1 MLSLALVSCGS
12 KQSGMPQAGN
22 DYAVVTLKTT
32 EADLYTSYPAT
43 IKGQQDIEIRPKV
56 SGHITKLCVD
66 EGDFVKKGQPLF
78 LIDRVQYEAAVR
90 SAEANVNVLQ
100 ANLNTQKLTV
110 DNKRALHDKAII
122 SDYDY
127 EMAQNQLKATEAQ
140 LAQAKAQLVS
150 ARNDLSFCTVTSP
163 ADGVVGEIPYRVG
176 SLVSSST
183 AEALTT
189 VSNIS
194 KMPIDI
200 SPLNTTT
207 NVTGAYG
214 CDSRQ
219 PARGNGSVYYSSC
232 ANRQVWC
239 LTETYYGPQF
249 VNASLY
255 CDHLFRCGIRRMAW
269 QSAPEPRL
277 HVVLQDGTMAVL
289 VANSSGSM
297 SAWCHWSTKVGK
309 VRDIAVL
316 DTENGQDVY
325 LLVEE
330 SDTSSGIYV
339 LDETLFDDGDDVAIE
354 GRVVLNPVDGG
365 ATINRYK
372 YAGVFHVD
380 SMGTKFTVGQNGVV
394 QASSYSGYDYDLTRV
409 SAPAV
414 PGHTYRIEIDNV
426 PHEDWTV
433 LCVYTEAEVS

>member
-183 AEALTT
+183 AEPLTT
-189 VSNIS
+189 VSNIGQ
-194 KMPIDI
+194 MF
-200 SPLNTTT
+200 
-207 NVTGAYG
+207 
-214 CDSRQ
+214 
-219 PARGNGSVYYSSC
+219 VYF
-232 ANRQVWC
+232 AM
-239 LTETYYGPQF
+239 TEKQ
-249 VNASLY
+249 
-255 CDHLFRCGIRRMAW
+255 
-269 QSAPEPRL
+269 
-277 HVVLQDGTMAVL
+277 
-289 VANSSGSM
+289 
-297 SAWCHWSTKVGK
+297 
-309 VRDIAVL
+309 
-316 DTENGQDVY
+316 
-325 LLVEE
+325 LL
-330 SDTSSGIYV
+330 
-339 LDETLFDDGDDVAIE
+339 
-354 GRVVLNPVDGG
+354 
-365 ATINRYK
+365 
-372 YAGVFHVD
+372 
-380 SMGTKFTVGQNGVV
+380 
-394 QASSYSGYDYDLTRV
+394 DLTRSTGGITEAV
-409 SAPAV
+409 NKMPAV
-414 PGHTYRIEIDNV
+414 TLMLADGTKYAESGTVSNVSGVIDQTTGSVNMRATFPNPAHVLRSGGTGSVLVPTHAKDAIVIPQKATYEIQDKKFVYLVGSGNKV
-426 PHEDWTV
+426 KSTEITV
-433 LCVYTEAEVS
+433 LSQNDGQNYVVTSGLKAGDRVVVDGVSTLKDGTQINPIPPAQADANRRKAEKDMAAGKMF

>member
-22 DYAVVTLKTT
+22 DYAVVTLKPS

-110 DNKRALHDKAII
+110 ENKRALHEKAII

-127 EMAQNQLKATEAQ
+127 EMSQNQLKATEAQ

-183 AEALTT
+183 AEPLTT
-189 VSNIS
+189 VSNIGQMFVYFAMTEKQLLDLTRS
-194 KMPIDI
+194 TGGITEAVAKMPAVTLMLADGTKYAESGTVSNVSGVIDQ
-200 SPLNTTT
+200 TT
-207 NVTGAYG
+207 
-214 CDSRQ
+214 
-219 PARGNGSVYYSSC
+219 GSVNMR
-232 ANRQVWC
+232 ATFPN
-239 LTETYYGPQF
+239 P
-249 VNASLY
+249 A
-255 CDHLFRCGIRRMAW
+255 
-269 QSAPEPRL
+269 
-277 HVVLQDGTMAVL
+277 HVLRSGGTGSVL
-289 VANSSGSM
+289 VPTHSKDAIVIPQK
-297 SAWCHWSTKVGK
+297 ATYE
-309 VRDIAVL
+309 I
-316 DTENGQDVY
+316 QDKKFVY
-325 LLVEE
+325 LLGSGNKVKSTEITVL
-330 SDTSSGIYV
+330 SQNDGQNYVVTSG
-339 LDETLFDDGDDVAIE
+339 LKAGDRLV
-354 GRVVLNPVDGG
+354 VDGVSTLKDG
-365 ATINRYK
+365 TQINPITPAQADANRRK
-372 YAGVFHVD
+372 AEKDMAAGKMF
-380 SMGTKFTVGQNGVV
+380 
-394 QASSYSGYDYDLTRV
+394 
-409 SAPAV
+409 
-414 PGHTYRIEIDNV
+414 
-426 PHEDWTV
+426 
-433 LCVYTEAEVS
+433 

>member
-183 AEALTT
+183 AEPLTT
-189 VSNIS
+189 VSNIGQ
-194 KMPIDI
+194 MF
-200 SPLNTTT
+200 
-207 NVTGAYG
+207 
-214 CDSRQ
+214 
-219 PARGNGSVYYSSC
+219 VYF
-232 ANRQVWC
+232 AM
-239 LTETYYGPQF
+239 TEKQ
-249 VNASLY
+249 
-255 CDHLFRCGIRRMAW
+255 
-269 QSAPEPRL
+269 
-277 HVVLQDGTMAVL
+277 
-289 VANSSGSM
+289 
-297 SAWCHWSTKVGK
+297 
-309 VRDIAVL
+309 
-316 DTENGQDVY
+316 
-325 LLVEE
+325 LL
-330 SDTSSGIYV
+330 
-339 LDETLFDDGDDVAIE
+339 
-354 GRVVLNPVDGG
+354 
-365 ATINRYK
+365 
-372 YAGVFHVD
+372 
-380 SMGTKFTVGQNGVV
+380 
-394 QASSYSGYDYDLTRV
+394 DLTRSTGGITEAV
-409 SAPAV
+409 NKMPAV
-414 PGHTYRIEIDNV
+414 TLMLADGTKYAESGTVSNVSGVIDQTTGSVNMRATFPNPAHVLRSGGTGSVLVPTHAKDAIVIPQKATYEIQDKKFVYLVGSSNKV
-426 PHEDWTV
+426 KSTEITV
-433 LCVYTEAEVS
+433 LSQNDGQNYVVTSGLKAGDRVVVDGVSTLKDGTQINPITPAQADANRRKAEKDMAAGKMF

>member
-183 AEALTT
+183 AEPLTT
-189 VSNIS
+189 VSNIGQMFVYFAMTEKQLLDLTRS
-194 KMPIDI
+194 TGGITEAVNKMPAVTLMLADGTKYAESGTVSNVSGVIDQ
-200 SPLNTTT
+200 TTGSVNMRAT
-207 NVTGAYG
+207 FPN
-214 CDSRQ
+214 
-219 PARGNGSVYYSSC
+219 PAHVLRSGGTGSVYEIQDKKFVYLVGSGNKVKSTEITVLSQNDGQNYVVTSGLKAGDRVVVDGVSTLKDGTQINPITPAQAD
-232 ANRQVWC
+232 ANRRKA
-239 LTETYYGPQF
+239 EK
-249 VNASLY
+249 
-255 CDHLFRCGIRRMAW
+255 DMA
-269 QSAPEPRL
+269 A
-277 HVVLQDGTMAVL
+277 
-289 VANSSGSM
+289 
-297 SAWCHWSTKVGK
+297 GK
-309 VRDIAVL
+309 M
-316 DTENGQDVY
+316 
-325 LLVEE
+325 
-330 SDTSSGIYV
+330 
-339 LDETLFDDGDDVAIE
+339 F
-354 GRVVLNPVDGG
+354 
-365 ATINRYK
+365 
-372 YAGVFHVD
+372 
-380 SMGTKFTVGQNGVV
+380 
-394 QASSYSGYDYDLTRV
+394 
-409 SAPAV
+409 
-414 PGHTYRIEIDNV
+414 
-426 PHEDWTV
+426 
-433 LCVYTEAEVS
+433 

>member
-110 DNKRALHDKAII
+110 DNKRALYDKAII

-183 AEALTT
+183 AEPLTT
-189 VSNIS
+189 VSNIGQ
-194 KMPIDI
+194 MF
-200 SPLNTTT
+200 
-207 NVTGAYG
+207 
-214 CDSRQ
+214 
-219 PARGNGSVYYSSC
+219 VYF
-232 ANRQVWC
+232 AM
-239 LTETYYGPQF
+239 TEKQ
-249 VNASLY
+249 
-255 CDHLFRCGIRRMAW
+255 
-269 QSAPEPRL
+269 
-277 HVVLQDGTMAVL
+277 
-289 VANSSGSM
+289 
-297 SAWCHWSTKVGK
+297 
-309 VRDIAVL
+309 
-316 DTENGQDVY
+316 
-325 LLVEE
+325 LL
-330 SDTSSGIYV
+330 
-339 LDETLFDDGDDVAIE
+339 
-354 GRVVLNPVDGG
+354 
-365 ATINRYK
+365 
-372 YAGVFHVD
+372 
-380 SMGTKFTVGQNGVV
+380 
-394 QASSYSGYDYDLTRV
+394 DLTRSTGGITEAV
-409 SAPAV
+409 NKMPAV
-414 PGHTYRIEIDNV
+414 TLMLADGTKYAESGTVSNVSGVIDQTTGSVNMRATFPNPAHVLRSGGTGSVLVPTHAKDAIVIPQKATYEIQDKKFVYLVGSGNKV
-426 PHEDWTV
+426 KSTEITV
-433 LCVYTEAEVS
+433 LSQNDGQNYVVTSGLKAGDRVVVDGVSTLKDGTQINPITPAQADANRRKAEKDMAAGKMF

>member
-22 DYAVVTLKTT
+22 DYVVVTLKTT

-183 AEALTT
+183 AEPLTT
-189 VSNIS
+189 VSNIGQ
-194 KMPIDI
+194 MF
-200 SPLNTTT
+200 
-207 NVTGAYG
+207 
-214 CDSRQ
+214 
-219 PARGNGSVYYSSC
+219 VYF
-232 ANRQVWC
+232 AM
-239 LTETYYGPQF
+239 TEKQ
-249 VNASLY
+249 
-255 CDHLFRCGIRRMAW
+255 
-269 QSAPEPRL
+269 
-277 HVVLQDGTMAVL
+277 
-289 VANSSGSM
+289 
-297 SAWCHWSTKVGK
+297 
-309 VRDIAVL
+309 
-316 DTENGQDVY
+316 
-325 LLVEE
+325 LL
-330 SDTSSGIYV
+330 
-339 LDETLFDDGDDVAIE
+339 
-354 GRVVLNPVDGG
+354 
-365 ATINRYK
+365 
-372 YAGVFHVD
+372 
-380 SMGTKFTVGQNGVV
+380 
-394 QASSYSGYDYDLTRV
+394 DLTRSTGGITEAV
-409 SAPAV
+409 NKMPAV
-414 PGHTYRIEIDNV
+414 TLMLADGTKYAESGTVSNVSGVIDQTTGSVNMRATFPNPAHVLRSGGTGSVLVPTHAKDAIVIPQKATYEIQDKKFVYLVGSGNKV
-426 PHEDWTV
+426 KSTEITV
-433 LCVYTEAEVS
+433 LSQNDGQNYVVTSGLKAGDRVVVDGVSTLKDGTQINPITPAQADANRRKAEKDMAAGKMF